1 MVVPRCEISRD
12 FMNQGL
18 RTVMSGCRMTCGF
31 TAEQCFFQ
39 AELFPVA
46 LVFFPGPGRCS
57 GKDRILRLSI
67 KDSNVQRRAK
77 RIIRAIF
84 NNSNDQNLV
93 NNRL

>member
-18 RTVMSGCRMTCGF
+18 RTVMSGCGLTCWF
-31 TAEQCFFQ
+31 AAEQCFFQ
-39 AELFPVA
+39 AELFAFA
-46 LVFFPGPGRCS
+46 LVFFPGPGRRS

-67 KDSNVQRRAK
+67 EDLNIQRRAK
-77 RIIRAIF
+77 WIIRAIF
-84 NNSNDQNLV
+84 NNTDNQNLV